1 MLIHGTYAASGGEC
15 APERFKYVPDGLP
28 AGAPLVVALHGCT
41 QSATKFDDESGW
53 TELADHLG
61 FALLLPE
68 QQQANNERLCF
79 NWYLADHNRRGQG
92 EAASIMAMIEVMKAQ
107 HGIDPTRI

>member
-1 MLIHGTYAASGGEC
+1 M
-15 APERFKYVPDGLP
+15 FMYVPDGLW

-41 QSATKFDDESGW
+41 QSATKSDDESGW

-68 QQQANNERLCF
+68 SLFE
-79 NWYLADHNRRGQG
+79 
-92 EAASIMAMIEVMKAQ
+92 
-107 HGIDPTRI
+107 